1 MKNKKLIILLSV
13 IIVLIWSS
21 IFYLYQSWRKLSDDF
36 SEEVKIQLNS
46 IPLIQDHIG
55 EINSIEIDLSETGL
69 LDNLFVSKLR

>member
-55 EINSIEIDLSETGL
+55 EINSIEIDLSETAT
-69 LDNLFVSKLR
+69 